1 MQVLK
6 KRAMQHVVYCRQ
18 PSRMVIANKKVVF
31 IHFIFLK
38 RLSFCKYLVLKVL
51 YHQREY
57 SFLTQCIQF
66 VEYKDYFKI
75 IKTKFMSA
83 GNKIQCCRG
92 EHFWVKLNLYILA
105 TVSAYGKILAELYQ
119 SQRFQNQR
127 MLFHV

>member
-1 MQVLK
+1 
-6 KRAMQHVVYCRQ
+6 MQHVVYCRQ

-75 IKTKFMSA
+75 IKTNLCLPEIKYSVA
-83 GNKIQCCRG
+83 EGNTFG
-92 EHFWVKLNLYILA
+92 
-105 TVSAYGKILAELYQ
+105 
-119 SQRFQNQR
+119 
-127 MLFHV
+127 